1 MKVGDLV
8 IDTGVYMSSP
18 AYYDLEKTLYGV
30 ITRLPY
36 SVAIPEKKG
45 LVLPKKECIVCEILW
60 AGNNKPTRLDMEAFE
75 RGWIKIVQTLD

>member
-8 IDTGVYMSSP
+8 VDDGKYLASP
-18 AYYDLEKTLYGV
+18 AYSDFDKVVYGI

-36 SVAIPEKKG
+36 PVTIPEKKG

-75 RGWIKIVQTLD
+75 KGWIKIVQTLD